1 MASHISNSSRS
12 RHREVTLNFPP
23 TPMCGVVSGRQDNG
37 LFIAL
42 VKVSSLKIRKEF
54 LWEFSDIQLS
64 AQERL

>member
-1 MASHISNSSRS
+1 
-12 RHREVTLNFPP
+12 
-23 TPMCGVVSGRQDNG
+23 MCGVVSGRQDNG